1 MVDLKESADELGYR
15 AKESICPKIDLE
27 ISGEG
32 G

>member
-1 MVDLKESADELGYR
+1 MIDLKESADELGYR
-15 AKESICPKIDLE
+15 ANESICYKTDLE